1 MMATA
6 DRLLFVAS
14 ALLECRQSLKERQ
27 LLCDE
32 ISRISD
38 TVRRMEECLDAA
50 VGSAHDDALMAHAQS
65 EVVLLR
71 PARPPAKPKLRV
83 VTA

>member
-14 ALLECRQSLKERQ
+14 ALLECRQSMKERQ

-38 TVRRMEECLDAA
+38 TVRRMEQALD
-50 VGSAHDDALMAHAQS
+50 
-65 EVVLLR
+65 EVVGQAREDEIVASAGNEFALARFKRKPRLR
-71 PARPPAKPKLRV
+71 L
-83 VTA
+83 VTSA